1 MAGQQP
7 GAGRTRPGTA
17 HPRATGAAT
26 APPRVPAR
34 RRGLV
39 VRIGFGILAV
49 AGLLLAIR
57 SSYGLLWFV
66 PYTAVGT
73 VLIIRRPRMSIGW
86 LLLAIGWLLV
96 VQSAPVG
103 ATVEQFSAG
112 TVPWPLLVLS
122 WAAGGPLGF
131 GGFLLLACL
140 AIVFPSGRL
149 PDDRWGRG
157 ARIILAA
164 VTVLVALA
172 AVGPTI
178 NVNLIDAPNG
188 AIVRNP
194 FAVAPD
200 AWIWQA
206 LNPTVGFLF
215 FVGLLLSGAVSLVIR
230 HRRASGVERQQL
242 SWVVAAFAFV
252 GVAVIGGL
260 VVGGLVPE
268 ALDSGIVW
276 VPAIVAFAT
285 VPISVGIAVLRY
297 RLYEIDR
304 IVSRTISWAMV
315 SAVLVSV
322 FIALVLV
329 TQTALASITSSN
341 TFAVASSTLV
351 VAALFQPLRRRV
363 QARVDQRF
371 NRMRYDAE
379 RTATAFTGRLRDD
392 VDLDQLRAAITSTIG
407 RTVQPASVSLWL
419 RERQE
424 AGPKASL

>member
-1 MAGQQP
+1 MTDPQP
-7 GAGRTRPGTA
+7 GAGRTPPASVRLATTGA
-17 HPRATGAAT
+17 RATPT
-26 APPRVPAR
+26 WLPAR
-34 RRGLV
+34 WRGLV
-39 VRIGFGILAV
+39 VRLGFGILAV
-49 AGLLLAIR
+49 AGLFLAIP
-57 SSYGLLWFV
+57 SGYGLLWFV

-73 VLIIRRPRMSIGW
+73 VLIVRRPGMLIGW

-112 TVPWPLLVLS
+112 AVPWPLLVLS

-194 FAVAPD
+194 LAVAPD

-206 LNPTVGFLF
+206 LNPTLMFLLV
-215 FVGLLLSGAVSLVIR
+215 VGLLFGGAVSLVIR
-230 HRRASGVERQQL
+230 HRRARGVERQQL

-260 VVGGLVPE
+260 VLGGLVPQ

-304 IVSRTISWAMV
+304 IVSRTIGWAVV
-315 SAVLVSV
+315 SAVLVAV

-329 TQTALASITSSN
+329 TQAALASITSSN
-341 TFAVASSTLV
+341 TFAVAGSTLV

-371 NRMRYDAE
+371 NRAHFDAE
-379 RTATAFTGRLRDD
+379 RTVTAFTGRLRDD
-392 VDLDQLRAAITSTIG
+392 VELDQLRAAITSTIG

-419 RERQE
+419 RGRRE
-424 AGPKASL
+424 AGPRASL

>member
-1 MAGQQP
+1 MAGPQP
-7 GAGRTRPGTA
+7 GAGRTRPGAART
-17 HPRATGAAT
+17 RATGAAT
-26 APPRVPAR
+26 APPRLPAR
-34 RRGLV
+34 WRGLV
-39 VRIGFGILAV
+39 VRLGFGILAV
-49 AGLLLAIR
+49 AGLFLAIP
-57 SSYGLLWFV
+57 SGYGLLWFV

-73 VLIIRRPRMSIGW
+73 VLVIRRPGMSIGW
-86 LLLAIGWLLV
+86 LLLAIGWLLA
-96 VQSAPVG
+96 VQSASVG

-122 WAAGGPLGF
+122 WAAGGLGGF

-140 AIVFPSGRL
+140 AMVFPSGRL

-164 VTVLVALA
+164 VTVFVVLA

-215 FVGLLLSGAVSLVIR
+215 LVGLMFGGAVSLVIR

-242 SWVVAAFAFV
+242 AWVVAAFAFI
-252 GVAVIGGL
+252 GVAVLGGL

-268 ALDSGIVW
+268 ASDSGIVW

-304 IVSRTISWAMV
+304 IVSRTIGWAMV
-315 SAVLVSV
+315 SAILVALFV
-322 FIALVLV
+322 ALVLV
-329 TQTALASITSSN
+329 TGAALASVTSANSL
-341 TFAVASSTLV
+341 AVAVSTLV
-351 VAALFQPLRRRV
+351 VAAVFQPLRRRV
-363 QARVDQRF
+363 QARVDHRF
-371 NRMRYDAE
+371 NRARYDAE
-379 RTATAFTGRLRDD
+379 RTVAVFSGRLRDE
-392 VDLDQLRAAITSTIG
+392 VDLDQLSAEITGTVA
-407 RTVQPASVSLWL
+407 RTVQPASVLLWL
-419 RERQE
+419 RR
-424 AGPKASL
+424 